1 MSERQP
7 ATNEPAGV
15 RIDVWLW
22 ATRFFKTRALA
33 KKAVEHG
40 HVTLNGAAIAKASKL
55 VRVGD
60 RLLIERGEERFDVGV
75 LGLPEQRASAA
86 IARTSYEETAA
97 SIAARAQATERRR
110 LEAAGYSR
118 PATKPDKRA
127 RRLLRALGDIDM
139 T

>member
-1 MSERQP
+1 MSEKQTTTKAP
-7 ATNEPAGV
+7 DGV
-15 RIDVWLW
+15 RIDIWLW

-33 KKAVEHG
+33 KKALEHG
-40 HVTLNGAAIAKASKL
+40 HVTLNGTALAKASKL

-75 LGLPEQRASAA
+75 LGLPEQRTTAA
-86 IARTSYEETAA
+86 VARTNYEETAA
-97 SIAARAQATERRR
+97 SIAARAQAAERRR
-110 LEAAGYSR
+110 LESAGYSR